1 MKALIEK
8 ELCNPVMVDG
18 HLEVPG
24 PLYHIYLVDDD
35 GTKTFVETVE
45 GGDIKEAAAIA
56 QRKIDFNVLE
66 VAYKKDPLSFR
77 ATLPTDWMVTNEK
90 QISNDDDERRSN

>member
-8 ELCNPVMVDG
+8 ELCNPVTVDG

-35 GTKTFVETVE
+35 GTKTLVETVE

-56 QRKIDFNVLE
+56 QRKIDFSVLE
-66 VAYKKDPLSFR
+66 IAYKRDPLSFR
-77 ATLPTDWMVTNEK
+77 ATLPPNYDNK
-90 QISNDDDERRSN
+90 

>member
-1 MKALIEK
+1 MIEK
-8 ELCNPVMVDG
+8 ELCNPVTVDG

-45 GGDIKEAAAIA
+45 SGDIKEAAAIA

-77 ATLPTDWMVTNEK
+77 ATLPTNWMVTNAK